1 MKRLSNRPYFFDRG
15 IQFECRQCGGCCTG
29 DPGIVYADK
38 NEAARMAEYLG
49 ITFSAFVDTYL
60 YPMRAGYGVK
70 EHSDGRCF
78 FYDGGCIIYPVRPHQ
93 CRTYPFWFENLRSV
107 KRWKRVS
114 EACPGIGC
122 GALYSKEKILKIIHS
137 TMKPTF
143 ASHLMDNDDS

>member
-1 MKRLSNRPYFFDRG
+1 MKRLSNRPYFFDQG
-15 IQFECRQCGGCCTG
+15 IQFECRRCGGCCTG

-38 NEAARMAEYLG
+38 NEAARMAEYLC
-49 ITFSAFVDTYL
+49 ITFSVFAGTYL
-60 YPMRAGYGVK
+60 YPIRAGYGVK

-78 FYDGGCIIYPVRPHQ
+78 FYDDGCIIYPVRPHQ

-107 KRWKRVS
+107 KKWKRVS
-114 EACPGIGC
+114 KACPGIGS

-137 TMKPTF
+137 TMKVTF